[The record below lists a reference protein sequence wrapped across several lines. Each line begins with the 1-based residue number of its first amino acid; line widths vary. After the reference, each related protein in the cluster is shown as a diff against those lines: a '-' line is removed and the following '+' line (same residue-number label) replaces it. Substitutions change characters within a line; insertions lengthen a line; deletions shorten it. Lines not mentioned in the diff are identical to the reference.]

1 MTVQHFLAAIKQIS
15 AKRVLYDDQELKRI
29 NMLDHFSKIQILENK
44 LENLYLRGPLV
55 IGIVKSEI
63 QLEDDEDYDEEDEDE
78 ESMGY

>member
-1 MTVQHFLAAIKQIS
+1 
-15 AKRVLYDDQELKRI
+15 
-29 NMLDHFSKIQILENK
+29 MLDHFSKIQILENK